1 VREVLF
7 EDRNDAGKKL
17 AQALLKYKNDKSA
30 VVFAVPRGGVVVA
43 EAVCEYLQIPFDV
56 VVARKI
62 GAPFNEEL
70 AIGAVVPDGNVIIN
84 EEAVRVLKV
93 SESYVKAQKQIKIN
107 EIKERLMK
115 YRGSDVYENLEGRTA
130 IIVDDGIATGY
141 TVKAAIDFIRGL
153 NAELVVVASPVIAP
167 DTLMELENLVDEVVY
182 IYSQEPFYAVGQF
195 YKSFPQ
201 VSDEEVISIIKKIKG
216 KGE

>member
-1 VREVLF
+1 MCRKF
-7 EDRNDAGKKL
+7 KKKGEPL
-17 AQALLKYKNDKSA
+17 
-30 VVFAVPRGGVVVA
+30 
-43 EAVCEYLQIPFDV
+43 DV

-70 AIGAVVPDGNVIIN
+70 AIGAVSPDGNVIIN

-107 EIKERLMK
+107 KIKERLMK

-167 DTLMELENLVDEVVY
+167 DTLVELENLVDEVVY

-201 VSDEEVISIIKKIKG
+201 VSDEEVISIIKKNKG
-216 KGE
+216 

>member
-1 VREVLF
+1 MF
-7 EDRNDAGKKL
+7 EDRKEAGKKL

-43 EAVCEYLQIPFDV
+43 EAVCEYLQIPLDV

-70 AIGAVVPDGNVIIN
+70 AIGAVSPDGDVIIN

-93 SESYVKAQKQIKIN
+93 SESYLMAQKQNKIN
-107 EIKERLMK
+107 EIKERLKK
-115 YRGSDVYENLEGRTA
+115 YRGSDVYESLEGRTA

-141 TVKAAIDFIRGL
+141 TVKAAVDFIRGL
-153 NAELVVVASPVIAP
+153 NAERVVVASPVIAP
-167 DTLMELENLVDEVVY
+167 DTLVEFEGLVDEVVY
-182 IYSQEPFYAVGQF
+182 IYSDEPFYAVGQF
-195 YKSFPQ
+195 YKFFPQ
-201 VSDEEVISIIKKIKG
+201 ISDEEVISIIKKIKG

>member
-1 VREVLF
+1 MLFKDRE
-7 EDRNDAGKKL
+7 DAGEKL
-17 AQALLKYKNDKSA
+17 AQALFKYKGDKSA
-30 VVFAVPRGGVVVA
+30 VIFAVPRGGVVVGGA
-43 EAVCEYLQIPFDV
+43 ICEYLNVFFDI

-70 AIGAVVPDGNVIIN
+70 AIGAVAPDGNVIIN

-93 SESYVKAQKQIKIN
+93 SESYLMAQKQIKIN
-107 EIKERLMK
+107 EIKERLKK
-115 YRGSDVYENLEGRTA
+115 YRGSDVYESLEGRTA

-141 TVKAAIDFIRGL
+141 TVKAAVDFIRGL
-153 NAELVVVASPVIAP
+153 NADRVVVASPVIAP
-167 DTLMELENLVDEVVY
+167 DTLVELENLVDEVVY

-195 YKSFPQ
+195 YKFFPQ